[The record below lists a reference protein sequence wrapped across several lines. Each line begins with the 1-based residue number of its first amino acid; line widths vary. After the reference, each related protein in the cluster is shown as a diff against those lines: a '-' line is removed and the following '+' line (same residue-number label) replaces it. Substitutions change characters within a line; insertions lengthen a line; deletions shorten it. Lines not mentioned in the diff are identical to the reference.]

1 MFNPKLIA
9 IAAVCGFILSF
20 LSGLITGVSF
30 GIVVLRALLSA
41 AISLGITAG
50 VSVIYKKFLE
60 QTSDSFSAGSESMT
74 PPGSVVD
81 ITLGDDD
88 LQDDE
93 SGPGFFVDPSA
104 QRRTGSA
111 SQIVHEQTGQDDE
124 VKEVPSVKDDEQQ
137 LPQKKQDDVENKQA
151 QNSVEETGTVQKK
164 PVEKGSLDDELDE
177 LPDITAL
184 SREITSSDDEM
195 EYGRSNSN
203 MHVESHAEHKTQ
215 DANLMAQAI
224 RTILTKD
231 G

>member
-20 LSGLITGVSF
+20 ISGLIAGVSF
-30 GIVVLRALLSA
+30 GFVLLRALISA
-41 AISLGITAG
+41 VISLGITAG
-50 VSVIYKKFLE
+50 VSFIYKKFLE
-60 QTSDSFSAGSESMT
+60 QASDSFSGGSESMT

-88 LQDDE
+88 LQDDDA
-93 SGPGFFVDPSA
+93 GPGFFVDPSA
-104 QRRTGSA
+104 QKQAGSVPRA
-111 SQIVHEQTGQDDE
+111 VYEQTGQDDE
-124 VKEVPSVKDDEQQ
+124 VDEMPPVEDDEQHLVRNNQ
-137 LPQKKQDDVENKQA
+137 GNAVNNQGQPSNP
-151 QNSVEETGTVQKK
+151 ETGTVQKK
-164 PVEKGSLDDELDE
+164 TVERGSLDDELDE

-195 EYGRSNSN
+195 EYGNSN
-203 MHVESHAEHKTQ
+203 MHVEHHAEHKTQ